1 MSPIKARV
9 EAAFKRLESKL
20 GIDREGRSVWVWLLP
35 PGIGLVTAAVVLL
48 MPGLSNGVSLPDRL
62 TLAVFGLLA
71 VTTIASIVLISFDNA
86 HNQQAPVAA
95 PPDPGHDDRG
105 EVPSVP
111 SGSPPPLRLNALDAV
126 SSTEDER
133 HQHAGDRLQQ
143 QLPSTSRLLR

>member
-95 PPDPGHDDRG
+95 PPDPGHDDRV
-105 EVPSVP
+105 EVPS
-111 SGSPPPLRLNALDAV
+111 LRLNALDAV